1 MAQQAKR
8 YIPAA
13 GSDWLLPL
21 YDPVA
26 KLMGMDK
33 ARTAMLGQATL
44 RPLSRVLDIGCG
56 TGSFCILVKRL
67 HPDVEVV
74 GLDPDPKALE
84 RSRRKAKLA
93 KVKIQFDEGFSESLP
108 YGDATFDY
116 LFSSMMFHH
125 LELSDKEKT
134 LLEVRRVLKPG
145 GLFAMVDFTT
155 PESAIGRVLTRF
167 FHPEILKD
175 NSENQILKLMMKAE
189 LVNAKVVGHSTLSL
203 GRLVYYQG
211 LSVRHEASA

>member
-26 KLMGMDK
+26 KLFGMEK
-33 ARTAMLGQATL
+33 AKRALLDQAML
-44 RPLSRVLDIGCG
+44 RPQSRVLDIGCG

-67 HPDVEVV
+67 HPDIYIV
-74 GLDPDPKALE
+74 GLDPDPKALA
-84 RSRRKAKLA
+84 RATRKAKQAGVDL
-93 KVKIQFDEGFSESLP
+93 QFDEGFSESLP

-125 LELSDKEKT
+125 LELNVKEKT
-134 LLEVRRVLKPG
+134 LREVRRVLKPG
-145 GLFAMVDFTT
+145 GLFTMVDFTT
-155 PESAIGRVLTRF
+155 PESAIARALTRL
-167 FHPEILKD
+167 FHPEILKH
-175 NSENQILKLMMKAE
+175 NSEDLILKLMMKAE
-189 LVNAKVVGHSTLSL
+189 LTNAKVVGRSTLSI

-211 LSVRHEASA
+211 ISGD